1 MGGANPTKGLIGV
14 GGFPSGF
21 YLQVTLFDSN
31 GCVLLNHCD
40 VLNPGSRRACFSTA
54 SMWKLIGDTGDPT
67 AQPCF
72 CL

>member
-1 MGGANPTKGLIGV
+1 MVRIQQKGLIGV
-14 GGFPSGF
+14 GGFPLGF